1 MTIVSSKPEALHKDD
16 IGSVFESISSR
27 MSGFLYRCSMDSDY
41 TMQYMFGSVEEL
53 TGYKKDELVSNRL
66 ASYVT
71 LIHTDDVAKV
81 DAAVESAIDSHSLWD
96 VDYRLNTKGGDEFWV
111 NEKGGP
117 VFGEGKHV
125 LYLEGVVTDINS
137 RKQLEFDRQSK
148 MANVEQHS
156 TDIIKQT
163 HTILDML
170 KTLRLLSL
178 NASIEAAR
186 AGEAGRGF
194 AVVADEVKSLADRSR
209 AAADE
214 ITRLTS
220 ELDHLLK

>member
-1 MTIVSSKPEALHKDD
+1 MVVPDSKPETAHQDD
-16 IGSVFESISSR
+16 IGNVFESISSR

-41 TMQYMFGSVEEL
+41 TMQYMFGSVKEL
-53 TGYKKDELVSNRL
+53 TGYKKDELVSNRV

-71 LIHTDDVAKV
+71 LIHADDVAEV
-81 DAAVESAIDSHSLWD
+81 DAAVESAITSHSLWD
-96 VDYRLNTKGGDEFWV
+96 VDYRLNTKGGDAVWV

-117 VFGEGKHV
+117 VFDQEKNV
-125 LYLEGVVTDINS
+125 LYLEGVVTDINT
-137 RKQLEFDRQSK
+137 RKQQEFDRQSK
-148 MANVEQHS
+148 MANVEEHS

-220 ELDHLLK
+220 ELDQLLK